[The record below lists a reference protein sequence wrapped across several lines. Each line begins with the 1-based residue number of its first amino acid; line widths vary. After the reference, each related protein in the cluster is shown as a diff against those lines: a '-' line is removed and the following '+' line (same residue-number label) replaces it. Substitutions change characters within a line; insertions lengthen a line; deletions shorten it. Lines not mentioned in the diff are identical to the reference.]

1 MIYRYRYLDNTGK
14 YHVLRDT
21 GAPRA
26 PTTIGVQPEKYTV
39 ADPELN
45 PRKIIPITPAAERVA
60 ENADGESDAE
70 MVSLYQAHKK
80 IYPRSVSGV
89 FSRWRWLVVFLTQ
102 LVFYGLPWIQWGQ
115 RQAVLFDLGAR
126 RFYVFNLVL
135 YPQDFIYLT
144 GILVISAYSLFLFT
158 AVAGRLWCGY
168 ACPQTVYTEIFLW
181 LEKFTE
187 GDRSARMRRDADPWS
202 AEKLA
207 RKSAKQLLWI
217 AVALWTGFSFVGYFT
232 PILSLTQEFRHW
244 DLGSWEIFWT
254 FFYAFA
260 TYGNAGF
267 MREQVCK
274 YMCPYARF
282 QSAMFDKDTLIV
294 TYDKERGEPRGA
306 RSKKAD
312 PNALGLGACVDC
324 SLCVQVCPT
333 GIDIRNG
340 LQYECIGCGA
350 CADVCD
356 TVMDKVGYARGLVK
370 YTTEHALQQKWTRA
384 QTLKHVLR
392 PRVLIYTA
400 ILLLIVTAMSLSLA
414 TRTLFKV
421 DIVRDRGSL
430 ARIVEGG
437 NIENVFRIQVMNA
450 TESTQRFV
458 LSVSDLPGLKVA
470 SDTEMVIEPTQARGV
485 AVRLQLPYEAAQ
497 PGSHPIHFH
506 IEAPNLHDAITEK
519 AVFIVP
525 Q

>member
-1 MIYRYRYLDNTGK
+1 
-14 YHVLRDT
+14 VS
-21 GAPRA
+21 
-26 PTTIGVQPEKYTV
+26 
-39 ADPELN
+39 DPELN
-45 PRKIIPITPAAERVA
+45 PRKVIPITVAAERVA
-60 ENADGESDAE
+60 ENADGASDPD

-89 FSRWRWLVVFLTQ
+89 FSRWRWLVVFITQ
-102 LVFYGLPWIQWGQ
+102 LVFYGLPWLQWGQ

-144 GILVISAYSLFLFT
+144 GILVISAYALFLFT

-187 GDRSARMRRDADPWS
+187 GDRSARMRRDSEPWTL
-202 AEKLA
+202 EKLW
-207 RKSAKQLLWI
+207 RRLAKQTLWI

-232 PILSLTQEFRHW
+232 PIHQLATEFTTW

-294 TYDKERGEPRGA
+294 TYDAERGEPRGA

-312 PNALGLGACVDC
+312 PSALGLGACVDC

-384 QTLKHVLR
+384 QTFKHVLR

-400 ILLLIVTAMSLSLA
+400 ILLLIVSAMAISLA

-430 ARIVEGG
+430 SRIVEGG
-437 NIENVFRIQVMNA
+437 NIENVFRIQIMNA
-450 TESTQRFV
+450 TESTQRFN
-458 LSVSDLPGLKVA
+458 LSVQDLPGLKVA
-470 SDTEMVIEPTQARGV
+470 SETDVVIESTQSRWV
-485 AVRLQLPYEAAQ
+485 PVRLQLPYEAAQ
-497 PGSHPIHFH
+497 PGSHTIHFK
-506 IEAPNLHDAITEK
+506 IEAPDLHDTITEK